1 MKTID
6 TLVHDVERLFVE
18 GHQCDPESV
27 ERLGKAVG
35 DMVSRRLADNLV
47 RQDRNGLRMSNV
59 GKPARQLWYD
69 THGDHA
75 PEELNAST
83 LLKFLYGDILEL
95 LLLFLAREAGHTVES
110 EQAEVEV
117 NGVLGHIDA
126 VIDGVVVDVK
136 SANSNSYRMFE
147 GKLDSADP
155 FSYIEQLSGYSK
167 GLGDIPGAFW
177 VVNKELGHHKLIPV
191 SVEDMQVINIDER
204 IDYLKTV
211 LSNPDEIPERCYD
224 PVPEGKSGNMVLP
237 VGCSYCSHKA
247 HCWADANGGIGL
259 RTFIYSKG
267 PVHFTTVAKEPNG
280 PPEVTF

>member
-1 MKTID
+1 MKKID
-6 TLVHDVERLFVE
+6 TLVSDVETLLE
-18 GHQCDPESV
+18 KGHICDPV
-27 ERLGKAVG
+27 AVDRLGRELGSLVA
-35 DMVSRRLADNLV
+35 RRLADTLV
-47 RQDRNGLRMSNV
+47 REKRTALRMSNV

-69 THGDHA
+69 THGDHDT
-75 PEELNAST
+75 EELNAST
-83 LLKFLYGDILEL
+83 LLKFLYGDILEH

-110 EQAEVEV
+110 EQAEVKV
-117 NGVLGHIDA
+117 NGVVGHIDA

-147 GKLDSADP
+147 GKLDSSDP
-155 FSYIEQLSGYSK
+155 FSYIEQLSGYSR
-167 GLGDIPGAFW
+167 GLDDIPGAFW
-177 VVNKELGHHKLIPV
+177 VVNKELGHQKLIEVP
-191 SVEDMQVINIDER
+191 VEDMQAINIDER
-204 IDYLKTV
+204 IEYLKAA
-211 LSNPDEIPERCYD
+211 LANKDEIPERCYD

-247 HCWADANGGIGL
+247 HCWSDANGGIGL